1 MSSRAS
7 SSGLAARGRV
17 RTASTNVWDTSR
29 RSGVTSSRSDS
40 SDRGGAGA
48 EAPARPYTFVRPREG
63 KLFVTLLETIREPT
77 QLHGMTKEQLETLA
91 SELREKMI
99 RTVHSTGGH
108 LASSLG
114 AVELTLALH
123 RVMDSPRDRIVWDTG
138 HQAYAHKLLSG
149 RSDRFDTLRQL
160 GGIGGF
166 PRRSE
171 SDHDVFDGGH
181 AGTGVSIGVGLAAAR
196 DLRPRS
202 DPASRQR
209 IAVCVG
215 DAAVGSGLTM
225 EALNHLG
232 HTRHPLLIVLNDNE
246 MSISPS
252 VGGLSTRLNKMR
264 LSRAYQET
272 KSVTQ
277 RTLPKIPVVGRP
289 AFQLLAWAKEGFKR
303 SWAKVG
309 FFEDIGITYI
319 GVLDGHDLSE
329 LEEAFEAA
337 FQLDGPVLV
346 HVKTIKGR
354 GYAPAEEDSMSFH
367 GASLPPID
375 LCLIDPTEEPLPAEG
390 KPTRKPKTYTQ
401 TFVEELVRLGE
412 DDPRIQAITAGMPTG
427 TGLSRFAEHFPTRF
441 HDVGIA
447 EQHAV
452 TMAAGMALGGLK
464 PVVALYSTF
473 GQRAYDGLVHDVCQ
487 NDLPVV
493 LGLDRSGLV
502 GEDGTSHQGMFM
514 LPAMRSLPNLVIGSP
529 KDEQELRD
537 LVVTAHAHPGPMALL
552 YPRDAGEDLAD
563 RQGEPIEIGRGELLR
578 SGDDVLL
585 VGFGPIVQRLL
596 EVAAELEADGVSAA
610 VINARWAKPL
620 DEALIAEH
628 AEGKRLVVPAEESAA
643 MGGFGDGVLDALNR
657 AGIHLP
663 VAKIALTDGFVHHG
677 AVTDL
682 RAQQRIDAPGILA
695 QVREALGQP
704 AKPRSSKVPAA

>member
-1 MSSRAS
+1 
-7 SSGLAARGRV
+7 L
-17 RTASTNVWDTSR
+17 
-29 RSGVTSSRSDS
+29 
-40 SDRGGAGA
+40 
-48 EAPARPYTFVRPREG
+48 
-63 KLFVTLLETIREPT
+63 TLLETIREPA
-77 QLHGMTKEQLETLA
+77 QLHDLTAAQMEALA
-91 SELREKMI
+91 GELREKMI
-99 RTVHSTGGH
+99 RTVHRTGGH

-114 AVELTLALH
+114 AVEITLALH

-138 HQAYAHKLLSG
+138 HQAYAHKLLTN
-149 RSDRFDTLRQL
+149 RWDRFDTLRQVD
-160 GGIGGF
+160 GIGGF

-171 SDHDVFDGGH
+171 SEHDVFDGGH

-196 DLRPRS
+196 DVRAKA
-202 DPASRQR
+202 DPARRQR

-215 DAAVGSGLTM
+215 DAAIGAGLTM

-232 HTRHPLLIVLNDNE
+232 HTKHPLLIVLNDNE

-272 KSVTQ
+272 KSATV
-277 RTLPKIPVVGRP
+277 RALPRIPIIGRP
-289 AFQLLAWAKEGFKR
+289 IFDLLAWAKEGFKR

-329 LEEAFEAA
+329 LEHAFEAA
-337 FQLDGPVLV
+337 FRLKAPVLV
-346 HVKTIKGR
+346 HVKTVKGR
-354 GYAPAEEDSMSFH
+354 GYAPAEEDSISFH

-375 LCLIDPTEEPLPAEG
+375 LCLIDPTEEPLPAETAP
-390 KPTRKPKTYTQ
+390 KRKPKTYTQ
-401 TFVEELVRLGE
+401 TFVEEVVRLAQT
-412 DDPRIQAITAGMPTG
+412 DPRIHAITAGMPTG
-427 TGLSRFAEHFPTRF
+427 TGLARFSDHFPTRF

-447 EQHAV
+447 EPHAV
-452 TMAAGMALGGLK
+452 TMATGLALGGMR

-473 GQRAYDGLVHDVCQ
+473 SQRAYDGLVHDVCQ
-487 NDLPVV
+487 NGVPVL

-514 LPAMRSLPNLVIGSP
+514 LPAMRSLPNLAIGSP

-537 LVVTAHAHPGPMALL
+537 LVVTALDHSGPVALL
-552 YPRDAGEDLAD
+552 YPRDAGEDRAD
-563 RQGEPIEIGRGELLR
+563 RHGSLLEIGRGEVLR
-578 SGDDVLL
+578 LGDDALL

-596 EVAAELEADGVSAA
+596 AVASELEADGIEAT

-620 DEALIAEH
+620 DTALVAEH
-628 AEGKRLVVPAEESAA
+628 AGGKRLVVTAEESAA

-657 AGIHLP
+657 AGLHVP
-663 VAKIALTDGFVHHG
+663 VLKIALADGFVHHG
-677 AVTDL
+677 AVDDL
-682 RAQQRIDAPGILA
+682 RRQQRIDAAGILA
-695 QVREALGQP
+695 QVREALGVSTAAP
-704 AKPRSSKVPAA
+704 KRRPKVSAA

>member
-1 MSSRAS
+1 M
-7 SSGLAARGRV
+7 
-17 RTASTNVWDTSR
+17 
-29 RSGVTSSRSDS
+29 
-40 SDRGGAGA
+40 
-48 EAPARPYTFVRPREG
+48 
-63 KLFVTLLETIREPT
+63 TLLETIREPS
-77 QLHGMTKEQLETLA
+77 QLHAMTSQQLEALA
-91 SELREKMI
+91 AELREKMI
-99 RTVHSTGGH
+99 RTVQKTGGH

-114 AVELTLALH
+114 AVEITLALH

-138 HQAYAHKLLSG
+138 HQAYAHKLLTN
-149 RSDRFDTLRQL
+149 RWDRFDSLRQV

-171 SDHDVFDGGH
+171 SEHDVFDGGH

-196 DLRPRS
+196 DMKPNEN
-202 DPASRQR
+202 PARRQR

-215 DAAVGSGLTM
+215 DAAIGSGLTM

-232 HTRHPLLIVLNDNE
+232 HTRQSVLIVLNDNE

-264 LSRAYQET
+264 LSRTYQET
-272 KSVTQ
+272 KSATVKA
-277 RTLPKIPVVGRP
+277 LPKVPVVGKP
-289 AFQLLAWAKEGFKR
+289 AFELLGWAKEGFKR

-319 GVLDGHDLSE
+319 GVLDGHDRAE

-337 FQLDGPVLV
+337 FRLGVPVLV
-346 HVKTIKGR
+346 HVKTTKGK
-354 GYAPAEEDSMSFH
+354 GYAPAEADSMSFH

-375 LCLIDPTEEPLPAEG
+375 LCLIDPTEEPLPPEG
-390 KPTRKPKTYTQ
+390 LPKRKPKTYTQ
-401 TFVEELVRLGE
+401 TFVEELVRLGKTDE
-412 DDPRIQAITAGMPTG
+412 RITAVTAGMPTG
-427 TGLSRFAEHFPTRF
+427 TGLSRFAEHFPSRF
-441 HDVGIA
+441 LDVGIA

-452 TMAAGMALGGLK
+452 TMAAGLALAGMR

-487 NDLPVV
+487 NGLPVL

-514 LPAMRSLPNLVIGSP
+514 LPGMRSLPNLGIGSP

-537 LVVTAHAHPGPMALL
+537 LVVTALEHDGPMALL
-552 YPRDAGEDLAD
+552 YPRDAGEDLSDRIGTALELGKGEVL
-563 RQGEPIEIGRGELLR
+563 RQG
-578 SGDDVLL
+578 DDILL

-596 EVAAELEADGVSAA
+596 AVAGELEADGLAA
-610 VINARWAKPL
+610 TVINARWAKPL
-620 DEALIAEH
+620 DAALIGEH
-628 AEGKRLVVPAEESAA
+628 AAGKRLVVTAEESAV

-657 AGIHLP
+657 AGIHVP
-663 VAKIALTDGFVHHG
+663 VHKVALADEFVHHG
-677 AVTDL
+677 AVDDL
-682 RAQQRIDAPGILA
+682 RRQQRIDVPGILS
-695 QVREALGQP
+695 QVRDALAATQGARLDP
-704 AKPRSSKVPAA
+704 TATVPAAS